1 MSDYKNVLK
10 KCADMGIDLW
20 TENGKL
26 KYKAS
31 TNTLSQDILREL
43 KKYKEQII
51 EYLEKENQD
60 LIIVHDD
67 VKRYEA
73 FPLTEVQ
80 SAYLLGRED
89 YYDYGNTACHVYQEF
104 VYERLDVAKVE
115 MAWNKLIQKHDAL
128 RTVIYK
134 AGYQKVLETTPYFE
148 VHEYKNM
155 EDGSKELERIRD
167 DFGRKV
173 FPLEK
178 WPMFE
183 IAVSQFE
190 DKSRLHFSMDFLV
203 ADWASIWMLLE
214 EFEDIYF
221 HNIMESSTDI
231 TFRDYV
237 LFEERKKQCQKY
249 EEDRAFWQKKLP
261 HFCLAPL
268 K

>member
-1 MSDYKNVLK
+1 MAAAVL
-10 KCADMGIDLW
+10 C
-20 TENGKL
+20 
-26 KYKAS
+26 
-31 TNTLSQDILREL
+31 LRAHF
-43 KKYKEQII
+43 YS
-51 EYLEKENQD
+51 
-60 LIIVHDD
+60 
-67 VKRYEA
+67 
-73 FPLTEVQ
+73 P
-80 SAYLLGRED
+80 AY
-89 YYDYGNTACHVYQEF
+89 TAARC
-104 VYERLDVAKVE
+104 RD
-115 MAWNKLIQKHDAL
+115 
-128 RTVIYK
+128 K

-249 EEDRAFWQKKLP
+249 EEDRAFWQKNCHIFVWHHHYLI
-261 HFCLAPL
+261 
-268 K
+268 